1 MPAIGKSGTNKRRTR
16 DTRRA
21 SVGTGEVGLVDE
33 TTEDVSVREEEAA
46 KGTIQIQRSHLLGF
60 FYGLLIPFALGS
72 GVALGYLIWGRDGS
86 PSATRETVAMAPA
99 GGTQAPAPTTNPGD
113 YRVDVSVDDDPS
125 IGPEEAP
132 ITIVEFSDYACPYC
146 RRFHMETFQA
156 LLDAYPDQ
164 IRFVYRDFPV
174 VGGGETG
181 YLAAQAANCALEQD
195 KFWEYHDALFQ
206 GDYGHG
212 RDAYLSLA
220 EDLGLDV
227 SSFETCLDEQTYAQE
242 VQNDLQAGRELG
254 VNGTPTFFINGIPL
268 VGAQPMSNFTQVI
281 DSELNQ

>member
-1 MPAIGKSGTNKRRTR
+1 M
-16 DTRRA
+16 
-21 SVGTGEVGLVDE
+21 DE
-33 TTEDVSVREEEAA
+33 TREDVAVRE
-46 KGTIQIQRSHLLGF
+46 KGGAPGSIQIQRSHLLGF
-60 FYGLLIPFALGS
+60 FYGLLIPLALGS
-72 GVALGYLIWGRDGS
+72 GVAIGYLIWGRDAS
-86 PSATRETVAMAPA
+86 PSATPESVAVVPA
-99 GGTQAPAPTTNPGD
+99 AGTQAPAPTTNPDD
-113 YRVDVSVDDDPS
+113 YRVNVSVDDDPAL
-125 IGPEEAP
+125 GPDDAP
-132 ITIVEFSDYACPYC
+132 VTIVEFSDYACPYC
-146 RRFHMETFQA
+146 RRFHMETFKD
-156 LLDAYPDQ
+156 LLASYPDQ

-181 YLAAQAANCALEQD
+181 FFAAQAANCALDQD

-227 SSFETCLDEQTYAQE
+227 SSFATCLDDETFAQE
-242 VQNDLQAGRELG
+242 VQDDLQAGRELG